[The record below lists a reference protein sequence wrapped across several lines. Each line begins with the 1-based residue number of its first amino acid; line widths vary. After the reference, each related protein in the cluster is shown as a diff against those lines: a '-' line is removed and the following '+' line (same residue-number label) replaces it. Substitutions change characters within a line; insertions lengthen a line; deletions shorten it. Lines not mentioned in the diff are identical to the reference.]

1 MTLTEDRTRERNT
14 RVIVWIGLL
23 IAGALCAA
31 ASFVVDTGILWE
43 HSTGCEPGPAD
54 PDQVATGRLWLAVVL
69 VLVVGLWAL
78 LWTVLRQHH
87 KAVGVAGLLGVAP
100 AALYLVYG
108 ADPGAWVG
116 GFCIPF

>member
-1 MTLTEDRTRERNT
+1 MTTQQDSKRERNA

-31 ASFVVDTGILWE
+31 ASFVVDLGILWE

-87 KAVGVAGLLGVAP
+87 TAVVVAGLLGLAP
-100 AALYLVYG
+100 AAAYLMYG

-116 GFCIPF
+116 GFCIQF